1 MMKPISIVIFIIW
14 IISAIVD
21 YVREVAEKDDDA
33 LEVDY
38 DEIESLNNQSV
49 FLGQMSSELPLEDME
64 ESDLSP
70 REESSMT
77 DAQPFS
83 QDDMDDDTLNDYY
96 DAQELASIEYYNT
109 LEFNDS
115 DFDNDL
121 EDNLEVQGRDS
132 NNLRRSRYSL
142 NAKNIRDAI
151 TVNEILSKPKSIG
164 LMKSKRSK
172 Q

>member
-1 MMKPISIVIFIIW
+1 MMKPISVVIFIIW
-14 IISAIVD
+14 IISGVIEQ
-21 YVREVAEKDDDA
+21 VRKASKKDDDA

-49 FLGQMSSELPLEDME
+49 FLGKMSSELPLEDME

-77 DAQPFS
+77 EAQPFS

-121 EDNLEVQGRDS
+121 EDNLEVQGRES